1 MEQSDKNIEL
11 EFQKDKNKL
20 DNNLKEKL
28 AKKVQEFIKNMKELD
43 N

>member
-20 DNNLKEKL
+20 DNNIKEKL